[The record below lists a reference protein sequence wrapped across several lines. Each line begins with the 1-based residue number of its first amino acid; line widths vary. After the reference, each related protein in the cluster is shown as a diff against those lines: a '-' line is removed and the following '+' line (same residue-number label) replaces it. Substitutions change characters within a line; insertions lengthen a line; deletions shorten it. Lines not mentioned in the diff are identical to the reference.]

1 MAYRGC
7 DAVAACIIEGYNT
20 AVAEGELD
28 FTLALLTGDA
38 PCHGAVNLVGQP
50 VLAGNGFE

>member
-20 AVAEGELD
+20 TVAEGELD